1 MTEQKKISTT
11 QLAKKRGIAQT
22 QLFSDLSDT
31 GLIKKE
37 NDKWILT
44 EAGEQLGGVHLTG
57 KYGQYV
63 AWPEDIVFEKS
74 AVKTVEQ
81 NGSIFFHCSVFF
93 NTNGTK
99 YLKS

>member
-11 QLAKKRGIAQT
+11 QLAKKRGIAQA
-22 QLFSDLSDT
+22 QLFSDLSDK

-63 AWPEDIVFEKS
+63 AWPED
-74 AVKTVEQ
+74 VEI
-81 NGSIFFHCSVFF
+81 GRAHV
-93 NTNGTK
+93 
-99 YLKS
+99 